1 MREQPW
7 YIVLLIGLMC
17 LVRFLTSAIGYIDPH
32 WMMTQFGIPAT
43 SNLQMPYIIRVWAIR
58 DIAISL
64 LVVFANKSTIK
75 TLLIACIAIDA
86 TDIVSAHLSLMA
98 GLFNASEAWSL
109 KLTAI
114 SALVPELAALGFIF
128 YREAQEKAEIL
139 SPKDNVLIEKR
150 S

>member
-1 MREQPW
+1 MREQTW
-7 YIVLLIGLMC
+7 YVILLIGFMC
-17 LVRFLTSAIGYIDPH
+17 LVRFLTSAIGYLDPH
-32 WMMTQFGIPAT
+32 WLMMQFGIPTT

-58 DIAISL
+58 DVVLSI

-98 GLFNASEAWSL
+98 GLFNDSDAWSL

-114 SALVPELAALGFIF
+114 AALIPELTALGFILR
-128 YREAQEKAEIL
+128 REAQEKAEM
-139 SPKDNVLIEKR
+139 PF
-150 S
+150 